1 MANTTNNSLS
11 TYTCAVLI
19 DHCQLPPFEE
29 SHDVQD
35 GPGDGG
41 VLWIQIDEEGV
52 FVVHWWVFPA
62 GLNVRDFQ
70 SIADGLNST
79 DGGTVWGAKHG
90 NYPESQLVTH

>member
-29 SHDVQD
+29 SHNVQD

-41 VLWIQIDEEGV
+41 VLGIQIDEEGV
-52 FVVHWWVFPA
+52 FVVH
-62 GLNVRDFQ
+62 
-70 SIADGLNST
+70 
-79 DGGTVWGAKHG
+79 
-90 NYPESQLVTH
+90 